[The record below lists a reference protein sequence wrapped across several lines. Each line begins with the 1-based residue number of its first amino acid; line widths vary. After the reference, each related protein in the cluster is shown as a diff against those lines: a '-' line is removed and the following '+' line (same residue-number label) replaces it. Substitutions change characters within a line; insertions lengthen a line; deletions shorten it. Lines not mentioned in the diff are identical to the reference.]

1 MDGTIPNPSAPHWP
15 SLYDPLL
22 ELRNI
27 AHNNDT
33 QPGAVYLYDP
43 NGMPFSSFFIHVSPN
58 AHILTNCVRTSL
70 PAFSPALYC
79 LEYVLKTLVDR
90 NEIPLELCC
99 SSWPYSHFLDWDT
112 IKTIAD
118 NVLLTVE
125 CGLVWNS
132 TRHFLLNFNLNDRR
146 LQVHAL
152 LDAHILFSFLRVMW
166 IIRLSQHC
174 VRTYASTLHLY
185 TCRRERK
192 SCRNLSFNS
201 PNITFSYISYNP
213 AIVNHA

>member
-43 NGMPFSSFFIHVSPN
+43 NGMPFSSFFICVSPN

-79 LEYVLKTLVDR
+79 LEYVLKF
-90 NEIPLELCC
+90 
-99 SSWPYSHFLDWDT
+99 FLIET
-112 IKTIAD
+112 KHPS
-118 NVLLTVE
+118 NSVVRL
-125 CGLVWNS
+125 GLI
-132 TRHFLLNFNLNDRR
+132 H
-146 LQVHAL
+146 
-152 LDAHILFSFLRVMW
+152 
-166 IIRLSQHC
+166 
-174 VRTYASTLHLY
+174 
-185 TCRRERK
+185 
-192 SCRNLSFNS
+192 
-201 PNITFSYISYNP
+201 TFSIGIQSKLSRITSCSLSNV
-213 AIVNHA
+213 ALSGIRHVTSC